1 MDTYSIIIND
11 DLADEIP
18 KIIIDYM
25 FDFRYSADFCEK
37 YKINLLDVEYYLFPN
52 GFNRSSD
59 DDMKRHIKNIL
70 YDKPLYSIKEA
81 FNNSNLDYEI
91 ILQIINA
98 INMELYDGQIKVL
111 HDRLAL
117 LSTSINDINDKL
129 NLIIDFMN
137 ITKI

>member
-1 MDTYSIIIND
+1 
-11 DLADEIP
+11 
-18 KIIIDYM
+18 
-25 FDFRYSADFCEK
+25 
-37 YKINLLDVEYYLFPN
+37 
-52 GFNRSSD
+52 
-59 DDMKRHIKNIL
+59 MK
-70 YDKPLYSIKEA
+70 DKPFYYIKEA
-81 FNNSNLDYEI
+81 FNNSNLDYTM